1 MYHRYQRYRRYHT
14 SYEPPT
20 PLYGKPH
27 AANPTKDYNSAEYN
41 PGADLAK
48 HKKRRHYTPPADAP
62 PADPTPEDAPPPDIP
77 PAEIP
82 PMPEPGE
89 ADRMAQKLDRLYW
102 GRIVLATMAGIS
114 AVFLF
119 ESLEGEARRWA
130 SILYMMI
137 LFAVTIFVAR
147 IMGVRPTDRKKI
159 VTQAL
164 PSYIFLYLFVWVLTH
179 TIIHVTN
186 PQTVSSPLS

>member
-1 MYHRYQRYRRYHT
+1 
-14 SYEPPT
+14 
-20 PLYGKPH
+20 
-27 AANPTKDYNSAEYN
+27 
-41 PGADLAK
+41 
-48 HKKRRHYTPPADAP
+48 
-62 PADPTPEDAPPPDIP
+62 
-77 PAEIP
+77 
-82 PMPEPGE
+82 MPEPGE